1 MREELL
7 ENRITKLEWRLR
19 VSVLCWV
26 IAGGAIVM
34 SAWLW
39 SAKAQQSTPPTS
51 LRVTELVVL
60 DSKGVERVRIGGELP
75 DALIGG
81 KKVPRG
87 QKAADVILYD
97 GLGQERSGYVT
108 FEPSGNVGLT
118 LDSNKSQVAYF
129 IAGRDSGSALQ
140 MWEGRDTIELR
151 SDLEGSRLSAMKG
164 GQMVVQQPEIT
175 RMSADMCEV
184 YKTSRSRVSAGQ
196 VMVDCKRRFTDP
208 ACEACLGKPQ

>member
-1 MREELL
+1 MGGPI
-7 ENRITKLEWRLR
+7 NRISICEKSYWKIESQNWNGLR

-87 QKAADVILYD
+87 QKAAGVILYN
-97 GLGQERSGYVT
+97 GRGQERSGYVT

-151 SDLEGSRLSAMKG
+151 SDLEG
-164 GQMVVQQPEIT
+164 
-175 RMSADMCEV
+175 
-184 YKTSRSRVSAGQ
+184 
-196 VMVDCKRRFTDP
+196 
-208 ACEACLGKPQ
+208 